1 MLKTSIDILRFHDR
15 KFLRENRTEKITKSS
30 IQAFRREWIP
40 LLGPDNFKFNDTPI
54 ELETSHTIIGSL
66 VQHPVSFLPESDCIS
81 VMEFRQHDF
90 VQVEDRKSTMNG

>member
-1 MLKTSIDILRFHDR
+1 MKILKHHGGIDVFDILRFHDR
-15 KFLRENRTEKITKSS
+15 KFLRENRTEKITKSP

-66 VQHPVSFLPESDCIS
+66 VQHPVSFLVTRLCDY
-81 VMEFRQHDF
+81 FRY
-90 VQVEDRKSTMNG
+90 GI

>member
-1 MLKTSIDILRFHDR
+1 MRFHDR
-15 KFLRENRTEKITKSS
+15 KFLRENRTEKITKSP

-66 VQHPVSFLPESDCIS
+66 VQHPVSFLSTGMRLFPLWNLGSTILYRWKTES
-81 VMEFRQHDF
+81 Q
-90 VQVEDRKSTMNG
+90 Q